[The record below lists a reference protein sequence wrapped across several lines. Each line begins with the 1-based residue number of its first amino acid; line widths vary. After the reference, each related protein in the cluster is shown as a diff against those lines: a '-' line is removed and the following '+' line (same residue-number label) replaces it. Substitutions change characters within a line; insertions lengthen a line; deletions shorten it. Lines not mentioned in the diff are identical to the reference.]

1 MCAASEAVR
10 TAVFYKV
17 ELERPTAQD
26 DQCNLPV
33 C

>member
-1 MCAASEAVR
+1 MRAASEAVR

-17 ELERPTAQD
+17 ELERPTAQNN
-26 DQCNLPV
+26 QCNLPV